1 MADETMTPSRPYLV
15 RALYEWI
22 VDNDCTPYL
31 LVNAEYPSVVVPNE
45 YIKDGKIILNVIPS
59 AVRHFHVDNE
69 FIQFSARF
77 SGKAQEIYLP
87 IGAVLAI
94 YAKENGRGMFF
105 EADEIPPG
113 EPNNGN
119 DEPPPGPP
127 SGPGRPSLK
136 VVK

>member
-1 MADETMTPSRPYLV
+1 MSDDAMTPSRPYLV

-22 VDNDCTPYL
+22 VDNNLTPYL
-31 LVNAEYPSVVVPNE
+31 LVNAEYPSVTVPVE
-45 YIKDGKIILNVIPS
+45 YIQDGKIILNVTPS
-59 AVRHFHVDNE
+59 AVRHFHIDNE

-77 SGKAQEIYLP
+77 SGKAQEVYLP

-105 EADEIPPG
+105 EADEIPP
-113 EPNNGN
+113 PDKPPA
-119 DEPPPGPP
+119 DEPPTPP
-127 SGPGRPSLK
+127 AGGGRPSLK

>member
-1 MADETMTPSRPYLV
+1 MTPSRPYLV

-22 VDNDCTPYL
+22 VDNNCTPYL
-31 LVNAEYPSVVVPNE
+31 LVNAEYPAVVVPTE
-45 YIKDGKIILNVIPS
+45 YIKDGKIILNVVPS
-59 AVRHFHVDNE
+59 AVRHFHVDNS

-87 IGAVLAI
+87 IGSVLAV

-105 EADEIPPG
+105 EADEIPPPS
-113 EPNNGN
+113 EPPGGGD
-119 DEPPPGPP
+119 DEPPTPPPGA
-127 SGPGRPSLK
+127 GRPSLK

>member
-1 MADETMTPSRPYLV
+1 MTPSRPYLV
-15 RALYEWI
+15 RGLYEWI
-22 VDNDCTPYL
+22 VDNNCTPYL
-31 LVNAEYPSVVVPNE
+31 LVNADYPAVTVPNE

-77 SGKAQEIYLP
+77 SGKAQEIYIP

-105 EADEIPPG
+105 EADEIPPSTESG
-113 EPNNGN
+113 NGGDG
-119 DEPPPGPP
+119 DEPPPTPP
-127 SGPGRPSLK
+127 TGSGRPSLK

>member
-1 MADETMTPSRPYLV
+1 MTPSRPYLV

-22 VDNDCTPYL
+22 VDNNLTPYL
-31 LVNAEYPSVVVPNE
+31 LVNAEYPSVTVPTE
-45 YIKDGKIILNVIPS
+45 YIQDGKIILNVTPS
-59 AVRHFHVDNE
+59 AVRHFHIDNE

-77 SGKAQEIYLP
+77 SGKAQEVYLP

-105 EADEIPPG
+105 EADEIPPPDKPP
-113 EPNNGN
+113 E
-119 DEPPPGPP
+119 DEPPAPP
-127 SGPGRPSLK
+127 TGGGRPSLK

>member
-1 MADETMTPSRPYLV
+1 MTPSRPYLV